1 MKHTQMYEEGAV
13 TKNCS
18 VRADG
23 WLHGGSA
30 SVATALTAQ
39 SQGPCFGST
48 PIDYQSFVSTR
59 LPHTIEHVI
68 VFWKFLMMV
77 SKPLDV

>member
-1 MKHTQMYEEGAV
+1 MYEEGAV

-23 WLHGGSA
+23 CMVVTPQWPEHLQ
-30 SVATALTAQ
+30 LMQ

-48 PIDYQSFVSTR
+48 PIDYQSFVY
-59 LPHTIEHVI
+59 HT
-68 VFWKFLMMV
+68 
-77 SKPLDV
+77 P